1 MDDKNKTINIDSNLW
16 SISPKQNRTRKKKET
31 TKSKLDFD
39 NKFTEQ
45 LNTLTEMLNNN
56 KEKEPEYGNL
66 KNGNKPT
73 YRNYMS
79 NHNNNS
85 ISDNT
90 LLLDNT
96 LSNNSIS
103 DNINSNNDVNK
114 VKLGLNYKKRTA
126 KVQIRV
132 KNQEEKLKDK
142 LKIMN
147 RIITGNKEF

>member
-90 LLLDNT
+90 LL
-96 LSNNSIS
+96 
-103 DNINSNNDVNK
+103 
-114 VKLGLNYKKRTA
+114 
-126 KVQIRV
+126 
-132 KNQEEKLKDK
+132 
-142 LKIMN
+142 
-147 RIITGNKEF
+147 

>member
-126 KVQIRV
+126 KVQIRG
-132 KNQEEKLKDK
+132 KKSRR
-142 LKIMN
+142 KIK
-147 RIITGNKEF
+147 R